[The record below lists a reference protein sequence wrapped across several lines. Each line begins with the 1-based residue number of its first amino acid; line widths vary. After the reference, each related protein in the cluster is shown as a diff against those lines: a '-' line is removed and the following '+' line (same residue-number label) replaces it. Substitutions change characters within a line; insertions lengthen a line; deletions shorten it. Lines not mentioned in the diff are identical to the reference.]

1 MNLSN
6 IIIYLDLFFF
16 PNGECQSNIHSRE
29 AVFHLY
35 LFSCSMLRSAP
46 HPGPSCLY
54 PAPAF
59 MAKMKQG
66 ETSKAVKQLNKEQ
79 EASKLR
85 QAKRSCSRSHFI
97 IERTFVPNLMLN
109 TTSAWRWHMSVCH
122 CRDEMCII
130 QRQQPTWRNQSHL
143 FHANNLHCCSVVT
156 EEN

>member
-1 MNLSN
+1 MVNVSPTFIL
-6 IIIYLDLFFF
+6 
-16 PNGECQSNIHSRE
+16 
-29 AVFHLY
+29 VK
-35 LFSCSMLRSAP
+35 LFSVFICLAARCSTMLLIQDLPVCILHQRS
-46 HPGPSCLY
+46 LQQL
-54 PAPAF
+54 PA